1 MKHRRRRGLGMCG
14 IVGWVDF
21 TRDLR
26 RERAAVLAMAA
37 AVSLRGPDDE
47 GVWLDPHCGLGHR
60 RLAVVDPEHSV
71 QPMTAE
77 HDGEVVAAV
86 TFSGEIYNFARLR
99 DELQASGHK
108 FRTTGDTEVLLH
120 AYLEWG
126 EDFVDRIEGMFAFGL
141 WDARRRQLL
150 LVRDRMGIKPLFYK
164 PTSDG
169 VLFASEL
176 KGLLAH
182 PGVTAEITL
191 GGLRELLSFA
201 ATPGHSVYR
210 DVHQVLPGEIVRVDR
225 DGLHRRRYWTVTTEA
240 HTDDLDA
247 TVAHVRELLDRI
259 VTDQLVADV
268 PLGVLLS
275 GGLDSSA
282 LTALAQRAAGE
293 PIRSF
298 SVDFTGQA
306 ENFRPDDLRSTHD
319 APYIAAMVEHAGT
332 THETVQLAAADAL
345 DRLNRTGT
353 LLATEMPSPIGDM
366 NVSLHLLFR
375 GIRDH
380 VTVALSGE
388 AADEVFGGYRWFHEP
403 DLINADT
410 FPWMAALGPQS
421 SEDNNSM
428 SLWNADLTATLGL
441 TEYRN
446 AAYRDALAEV
456 KHLDDADATE
466 RRMRE
471 ISYLNLTRF
480 LPVLLDRKDRTS
492 MATGLEVRVP
502 FADHRLVQY
511 VYNVPW
517 AMKAAGGV
525 EKSLL
530 RAAVADLLPQ
540 SILERRKSA
549 YPSIQDPA
557 YDPMLRERLSE
568 VLADTS
574 SPLVPL
580 LNAGSL
586 TMLTQVP
593 YEYSPFATTARRGV
607 ELVLSLDEWMRRF
620 PVRLVLD
627 RE

>member
-1 MKHRRRRGLGMCG
+1 MCA

-37 AVSLRGPDDE
+37 AVALRGPDDE
-47 GVWLDPHCGLGHR
+47 GVWLDPHVGLGHR
-60 RLAVVDPEHSV
+60 RLAVLDPEHSA

-77 HDGEVVAAV
+77 YDGDVVAGV

-99 DELQASGHK
+99 EELQAAGHK
-108 FRTTGDTEVLLH
+108 FRTSGDTEVLLH

-126 EDFVDRIEGMFAFGL
+126 EDFVDRLEGMFAFGL
-141 WDARRRQLL
+141 WDVRRQQLL
-150 LVRDRMGIKPLFYK
+150 LVRDRMGIKPLFYR
-164 PTSDG
+164 PTPDG
-169 VLFASEL
+169 VLFGSEL
-176 KGLLAH
+176 KALLAH
-182 PGVTAEITL
+182 PGVPAEITL

-201 ATPGHSVYR
+201 ATPGHGIYR
-210 DVHQVLPGEIVRVDR
+210 DVHQVRPGEIVRVDR

-240 HTDDLDA
+240 HGDDLDA
-247 TVAHVRELLDRI
+247 TVATVRDLLDRI
-259 VTDQLVADV
+259 VADQLVADV

-293 PIRSF
+293 PVRTF
-298 SVDFTGQA
+298 SVGFSGQA
-306 ENFRPDDLRSTHD
+306 DSFRADDLRSTQD
-319 APYIAAMVEHAGT
+319 APFVAAMVEHAGT
-332 THETVQLAAADAL
+332 EHTTVQLDVADAL
-345 DRLNRTGT
+345 DRLNRTST
-353 LLATEMPSPIGDM
+353 LMATDLPSSFGDM

-410 FPWMAALGPQS
+410 FPWMAALGPQAAD
-421 SEDNNSM
+421 ENGSM
-428 SLWNADLTATLGL
+428 GLWEAELTAKLDIPG
-441 TEYRN
+441 YRE
-446 AAYRDALAEV
+446 AAYRGALAEV
-456 KHLDDADATE
+456 THLDGADPVE

-480 LPVLLDRKDRTS
+480 MPMLLDRKDRTS
-492 MATGLEVRVP
+492 MAAGLEVRVP

-511 VYNVPW
+511 AYNVPW
-517 AMKAAGGV
+517 AMKAAGGR

-540 SILERRKSA
+540 PILQRKKSA
-549 YPSIQDPA
+549 YPTIQDPG
-557 YDPMLRERLSE
+557 YDPMLRERLTE
-568 VLADTS
+568 VLTDTS

-580 LNAGSL
+580 LNTGSL
-586 TMLTQVP
+586 NMLTQMP
-593 YEYSPFATTARRGV
+593 YEYSPFATIARRGV
-607 ELVLSLDEWMRRF
+607 ELVLSLDEWMRCY